1 MKLDYGTY
9 LQFEKYYYLGE
20 AIKDLAPELLEDP
33 ELRRREEA
41 LHLARESLGTYLYQV
56 VEPEEWL

>member
-1 MKLDYGTY
+1 MKLAYVTY
-9 LQFEKYYYLGE
+9 LQLEKYYHLDE

-33 ELRRREEA
+33 ELRRRVEA